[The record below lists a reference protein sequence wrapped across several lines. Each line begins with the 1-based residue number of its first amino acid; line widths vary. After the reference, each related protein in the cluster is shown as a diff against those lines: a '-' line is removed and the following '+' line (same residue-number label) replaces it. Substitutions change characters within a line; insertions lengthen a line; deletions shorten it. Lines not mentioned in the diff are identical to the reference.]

1 MQISKTTI
9 NMAARRGFGVSVSV
23 YTAAELRQINRKVND
38 DDSAVVVEFFSKS
51 SDAAAWYIDRGH
63 FLQFAQA
70 TVQAEEWP
78 ATIRN
83 EQEIRGLLPDMA
95 AVLA

>member
-9 NMAARRGFGVSVSV
+9 NMAARRGFGMSVSV
-23 YTAAELRQINRKVND
+23 YNAAELRQINRKVSGE
-38 DDSAVVVEFFSKS
+38 DSAVVVEFFSES

-78 ATIRN
+78 GTIRT
-83 EQEIRGLLPDMA
+83 EQEIRELLQDMA